1 MKRIRNYLLSLTNK
15 IAFYPTLISF
25 FGIALALFIIY
36 LENKGVSAYL
46 LDTAPVLVIDNTETA
61 RIILSAFI
69 TGLIS
74 LMVFSFSMVM
84 VLLSQASSNFSPRV
98 LPGLISNKRHQVV
111 LGLYL
116 GAILY
121 NLFGLVAI
129 EPDGSDYQTPGFL
142 VLIGIVFTIIC
153 LGSFIYFIHS
163 ISESIQVNNIL
174 KRIYTNTRAAI
185 ENCLKNEKQ
194 PTGEL
199 PNFSAWR
206 EYRAGKS
213 GYFQGLLIN
222 SIAKI
227 CREEGV
233 QIFVPLFKGAYVMES
248 TIGFMANIDLDEDIT
263 HKILSNF
270 LYSEDEFSERN
281 PIYGFKQITEIALK
295 AMSPGIND
303 PGTALN
309 AIDYLSGLF
318 SLLMKRNNKLDVVNL
333 EGGCCIYF
341 SELDFSTILC
351 YVMAALRQ
359 YCRHDSIVVERL
371 MHMLETLGQ
380 QCLTKKETEVLKKEL
395 FALKEDALKYIENNH
410 DRARLNLVP

>member
-1 MKRIRNYLLSLTNK
+1 
-15 IAFYPTLISF
+15 
-25 FGIALALFIIY
+25 
-36 LENKGVSAYL
+36 
-46 LDTAPVLVIDNTETA
+46 
-61 RIILSAFI
+61 
-69 TGLIS
+69 
-74 LMVFSFSMVM
+74 
-84 VLLSQASSNFSPRV
+84 
-98 LPGLISNKRHQVV
+98 
-111 LGLYL
+111 
-116 GAILY
+116 
-121 NLFGLVAI
+121 
-129 EPDGSDYQTPGFL
+129 
-142 VLIGIVFTIIC
+142 
-153 LGSFIYFIHS
+153 
-163 ISESIQVNNIL
+163 
-174 KRIYTNTRAAI
+174 
-185 ENCLKNEKQ
+185 
-194 PTGEL
+194 
-199 PNFSAWR
+199 
-206 EYRAGKS
+206 
-213 GYFQGLLIN
+213 
-222 SIAKI
+222 
-227 CREEGV
+227 
-233 QIFVPLFKGAYVMES
+233 MES